1 MIKNIYFKHIPLLD
15 AVSTKSLI
23 VDSYICSWFCT
34 SQCENLAEEKQQ
46 KHFCLE
52 NILKLGVSPKDDGNR
67 LGKDH
72 G

>member
-46 KHFCLE
+46 EHVVWKAFLNWE
-52 NILKLGVSPKDDGNR
+52 FYNVFRDVRESG
-67 LGKDH
+67 
-72 G
+72 

>member
-1 MIKNIYFKHIPLLD
+1 MIKIIYFKHIPLLD

-52 NILKLGVSPKDDGNR
+52 NIFKLGV
-67 LGKDH
+67 L
-72 G
+72 

>member
-1 MIKNIYFKHIPLLD
+1 MIKKNIYFKHIPLLD

-52 NILKLGVSPKDDGNR
+52 NIFKGLGSECKARDP
-67 LGKDH
+67 
-72 G
+72 